1 MIRDKYQAIG
11 VVQING
17 KLSGTAPPGEFM
29 ATAWFAL
36 RRPEILKGLSG
47 PEFRQTNPDFFGSND
62 PMLLLKLHLFVEGS
76 FYFLIFKRYNQLGF
90 PSIIINPMG

>member
-36 RRPEILKGLSG
+36 GWPKVLKTLSG
-47 PEFRQTNPDFFGSND
+47 FELRQTNPDFFGSKD
-62 PMLLLKLHLFVEGS
+62 PMLLFKLHLLVEG
-76 FYFLIFKRYNQLGF
+76 FFCFLILKGYNQIGC

>member
-17 KLSGTAPPGEFM
+17 KLSGTVPDEFM
-29 ATAWFAL
+29 TTAWLAL
-36 RRPEILKGLSG
+36 RGPEILKTLSG
-47 PEFRQTNPDFFGSND
+47 PECRQTNPDFFGSKD
-62 PMLLLKLHLFVEGS
+62 PMLLFKLHLLVEG
-76 FYFLIFKRYNQLGF
+76 FFCFLILKGYNQIGC